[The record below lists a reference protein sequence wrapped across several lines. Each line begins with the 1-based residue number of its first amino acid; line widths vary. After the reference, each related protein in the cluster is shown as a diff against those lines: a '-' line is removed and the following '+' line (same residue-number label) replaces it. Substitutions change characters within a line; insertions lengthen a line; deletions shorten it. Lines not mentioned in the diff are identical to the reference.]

1 MNQHQC
7 QPDNNK
13 SKNTFLQVVV
23 LAVAWLASS
32 LAYQGLRP
40 EATRLLTGARFL
52 DLALQGFESFRSS
65 RILKKLLSQVV
76 LQLPRLY

>member
-7 QPDNNK
+7 QPDNKNN
-13 SKNTFLQVVV
+13 KNTFLQVLV

-40 EATRLLTGARFL
+40 EATRLLTGDRFL
-52 DLALQGFESFRSS
+52 DLALQGFESS
-65 RILKKLLSQVV
+65 RFSGIFKNLLSQVG